1 MSARHTEHEV
11 YSAAS
16 PAAFFPA
23 ERIGESYSTS
33 WRLRNINFVQAADDP
48 EPGAPCSVLRRK
60 NSLPVL
66 IYDKVVIDAV
76 AHKLT
81 GGPEEIAIREAGSWV
96 IEARTAPTRRS
107 GR

>member
-60 NSLPVL
+60 ILFPFLFTTKLSSTLLP
-66 IYDKVVIDAV
+66 IN
-76 AHKLT
+76 
-81 GGPEEIAIREAGSWV
+81 
-96 IEARTAPTRRS
+96 
-107 GR
+107 